1 MNDYFS
7 DRENGP
13 RARTEQVISP
23 VVWAGLVATVQALIN
38 SGAFGLRFPE
48 RCPDGQAVCG
58 CDTDALAASVIAEMP
73 GLAWPLETMCLV
85 EDGFLSQRE
94 PFAPDTLLILDFIEF
109 IYASVAKPIP
119 GKHHDFFSH
128 HHLTFDQQSG
138 QEEFRATV
146 NRIFSRNGVAFEM
159 LSTGRIVRVLP
170 PVLGEDLK
178 RTIFRTG
185 DRTLDNMLEECRTK
199 FSDRNPLVR
208 REALE
213 RLWDGWERLKSLADP
228 GDKKRSIKIILD
240 ATATEP
246 SLRARLEGE
255 ATELNSI
262 GNSHLIR
269 HSEVNQV
276 PVIDVDQVDYLFHRL
291 FAMIQLIL
299 RKKGSA

>member
-240 ATATEP
+240 ATAAEP

-291 FAMIQLIL
+291 FAMIQLVL

>member
-23 VVWAGLVATVQALIN
+23 AVWAGLVATVQALIN

-48 RCPDGQAVCG
+48 RCPEGQAVCG

-85 EDGFLSQRE
+85 EEGFLSQRE
-94 PFAPDTLLILDFIEF
+94 PFAPDTLLIMDFIEF

-240 ATATEP
+240 ATAAEP
-246 SLRARLEGE
+246 SLRERLEGE